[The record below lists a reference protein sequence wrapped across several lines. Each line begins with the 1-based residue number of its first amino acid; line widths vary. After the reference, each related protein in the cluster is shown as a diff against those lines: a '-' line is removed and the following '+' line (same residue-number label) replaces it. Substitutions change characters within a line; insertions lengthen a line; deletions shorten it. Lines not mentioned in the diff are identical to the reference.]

1 MTDHD
6 MIFLLLSL
14 VIILIAAQGWTQ
26 KRLAS
31 YSNWIAAATKLLER
45 QDLAMKDM
53 AKEIETQAKRSAE
66 LAAKVEEIAEQV
78 SKVWDHID

>member
-14 VIILIAAQGWTQ
+14 VFILIAAQAWTQ
-26 KRLAS
+26 KRFAS
-31 YSNWIAAATKLLER
+31 YANWIAVATKLLER
-45 QDLAMKDM
+45 QNLAMKDM

-78 SKVWDHID
+78 SKVWDHIE

>member
-14 VIILIAAQGWTQ
+14 VIILIAAQAWTQ

-31 YSNWIAAATKLLER
+31 FTRWIAAATELFTKHANVITDLVTQLEAQKKKCEEER
-45 QDLAMKDM
+45 Q
-53 AKEIETQAKRSAE
+53 EIT
-66 LAAKVEEIAEQV
+66 EQITNI
-78 SKVWDHID
+78 WDNIK